1 MIGGWQ
7 SYIKQQ
13 EKAMFGR
20 QRDGSLI
27 EDGFITATIAAIIL
41 EHKEKYDFY
50 PVFFGVPV
58 TRDTAVEP
66 LRFDGGVFDFL

>member
-41 EHKEKYDFY
+41 ERKENSDFY
-50 PVFFGVPV
+50 PVLFSVCP
-58 TRDTAVEP
+58 
-66 LRFDGGVFDFL
+66 